1 MNFQRGYNA
10 HQPQKTKMR
19 LRPKETQA
27 IRQVLH
33 DADPQGRIFLFGS
46 RVNDE
51 KKGGDIDVFFESSKN
66 LELKTKLELECRLT
80 TLCETRVDLLIKTPE
95 QEEKAIFGIARK
107 GISL

>member
-1 MNFQRGYNA
+1 
-10 HQPQKTKMR
+10 MR

-27 IRQVLH
+27 IRQVLLN
-33 DADPQGRIFLFGS
+33 ADPQGRIFLFGS

-51 KKGGDIDVFFESSKN
+51 KKGGDIDVFFEPSKN
-66 LELKTKLELECRLT
+66 LEFSTKLALEYQLT
-80 TLCETRVDLLIKTPE
+80 TLCETKVDLLVKNPE